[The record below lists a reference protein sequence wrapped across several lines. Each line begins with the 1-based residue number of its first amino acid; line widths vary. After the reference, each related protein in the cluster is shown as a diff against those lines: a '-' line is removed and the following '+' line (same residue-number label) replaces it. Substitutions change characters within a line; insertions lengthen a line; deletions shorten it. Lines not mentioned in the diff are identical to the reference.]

1 MSLADRWLLPEGIEE
16 LLPPEAARLEQ
27 LRRRLLDTF
36 RSWGYEQVFP
46 PLVEY
51 LDSLLTGMGH
61 DLALQTFTLTDPLT
75 GRQMGVRA
83 DMTPQIARID
93 AHRLKADGP
102 KRLCYA
108 GHVLHAKPASLT
120 ASRALIQIGAEL
132 YGHAGIE
139 SDVEVALLMLETLRL
154 SGLQPVHLDLG
165 HVSIYRALADQAG
178 LPGEH
183 EWQLFGI
190 LQRKSVPEL
199 EEFLVRHVPDPGA
212 GSRLRALAD
221 LAGDA
226 SVLSRARSALAGAPE
241 PVNVA
246 LAELERM
253 AEIIAARAPGVTLY
267 FDLGELRGYHYHTGV
282 VFSAYVP
289 GVGQAVASG
298 GRYDHVGEVFGR
310 ARPATGFSTDLAL
323 LAKLGHWQE
332 NAPRRIVA
340 PAFGQEG
347 NDDALWAAIA
357 ALRASGDIVVQLLPG
372 SPDTAAAGYRLEQ
385 GGDRGWH
392 VVSHQ

>member
-27 LRRRLLDTF
+27 LRRRLLDTY

-93 AHRLKADGP
+93 AHTLKAEGP
-102 KRLCYA
+102 TRLCYA

-132 YGHAGIE
+132 YGHAGVE
-139 SDVEVALLMLETLRL
+139 SDAEIVLLMLETLRTA
-154 SGLQPVHLDLG
+154 GLQPVHLDLG

-178 LPGEH
+178 LTGEA

-199 EEFLVRHVPDPGA
+199 DEFLARHVTDA
-212 GSRLRALAD
+212 TASQRLRSLAD

-226 SVLSRARSALAGAPE
+226 SVLSRARTLLSGAPAAVE
-241 PVNVA
+241 TA
-246 LAELERM
+246 LSELDRM
-253 AEIIAARAPGVTLY
+253 AAIVSARAPGVTLY
-267 FDLGELRGYHYHTGV
+267 FDLGELRGYHYHTGM

-289 GVGQAVASG
+289 GIGQAVASG

-323 LAKLGHWQE
+323 LAKLGQRVAE
-332 NAPRRIVA
+332 APRRIVA
-340 PAFGQEG
+340 PDG
-347 NDDALWAAIA
+347 DAPGLWAAIA
-357 ALRASGDIVVQLLPG
+357 ALRAQGEVVVQTLPD
-372 SPDTAAAGYRLEQ
+372 SPEPTSTGYRLMPGSGPDAAWQ
-385 GGDRGWH
+385 
-392 VVSHQ
+392 VVSDTE

>member
-27 LRRRLLDTF
+27 LRRRLLDTY
-36 RSWGYEQVFP
+36 RSWGYDQVFP

-93 AHRLKADGP
+93 AHTLKAEGP
-102 KRLCYA
+102 TRLCYA

-132 YGHAGIE
+132 YGHAGVE
-139 SDVEVALLMLETLRL
+139 SDAEIVLLMLETLRTA
-154 SGLQPVHLDLG
+154 GLQPVHLDLG
-165 HVSIYRALADQAG
+165 HVSIYRAVADQAG
-178 LPGEH
+178 LAGEA

-199 EEFLVRHVPDPGA
+199 DEFLGRHVTDA
-212 GSRLRALAD
+212 AASQRLRFLAD

-226 SVLSRARSALAGAPE
+226 SVLSRARHLLAGAPAA
-241 PVNVA
+241 VDSA

-253 AEIIAARAPGVTLY
+253 SAIVSARAPGVTLY
-267 FDLGELRGYHYHTGV
+267 FDLGELRGYHYHTGM

-289 GVGQAVASG
+289 GIGQAVASG

-323 LAKLGHWQE
+323 LAKLGQRAAE
-332 NAPRRIVA
+332 APRRIVA
-340 PAFGQEG
+340 PGG
-347 NDDALWAAIA
+347 DAPGLWAAIA
-357 ALRASGDIVVQLLPG
+357 GLRADGEVVVQALPG
-372 SPDTAAAGYRLEQ
+372 SPTPMSTGYRLVQ
-385 GGDRGWH
+385 GTGPDATWQ
-392 VVSHQ
+392 VVSDTE